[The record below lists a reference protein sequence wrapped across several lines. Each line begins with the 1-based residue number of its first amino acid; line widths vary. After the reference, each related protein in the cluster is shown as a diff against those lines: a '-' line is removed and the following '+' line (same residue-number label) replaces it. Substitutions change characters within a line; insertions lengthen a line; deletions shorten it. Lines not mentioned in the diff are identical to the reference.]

1 MNRRHFLRSVC
12 FALAGSVAFLFSG
25 GCVAPLISPT
35 VSEQKSQAWRC
46 GNCGHLTRSN
56 QDLTDMRC
64 PRCKRKGF
72 LTRITEK
79 ELQEYLKQHNA
90 S

>member
-1 MNRRHFLRSVC
+1 MNRRDFLRSVC
-12 FALAGSVAFLFSG
+12 VTLAGSVAFLFSG
-25 GCVAPLISPT
+25 GCGAPLISPT

-56 QDLTDMRC
+56 QDLTGTRC

-72 LTRITEK
+72 LMRITEK
-79 ELQEYLKQHNA
+79 ELQEYLNQ
-90 S
+90 